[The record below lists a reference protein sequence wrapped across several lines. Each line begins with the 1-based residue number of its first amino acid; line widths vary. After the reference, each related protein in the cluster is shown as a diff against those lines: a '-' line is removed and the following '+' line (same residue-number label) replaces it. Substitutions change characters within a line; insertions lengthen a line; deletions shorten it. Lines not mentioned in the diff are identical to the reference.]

1 MPQPEPTKSDRPL
14 SLFEELKQR
23 KVFQVGVSYL
33 IVGWLVI
40 QVTVAVF
47 PQFDIPMWA
56 SRFVILTV
64 AAGFPLALILAWA
77 FELTPD
83 GVKSTRRAREAGSQE
98 ENLSPTQNR
107 RRTRLA
113 ILVGALIPA
122 FSLGI
127 ILGALAIRYFQGSDA
142 YPEAASELV
151 GIPAD
156 LASSAEPLPFQR
168 TGESRPVLA
177 ILPFVNM
184 SPDADN
190 AFFTSGVHE
199 DLLTNLSRISQ
210 LRVISRTSVMG
221 YEHTR
226 PSFREI
232 AEDLRAT
239 HLVEGSVR
247 RVGGRVRITAQL
259 IDVRTEEN
267 IWANRF
273 DRDLDD
279 IFAIQSQVADEIAL
293 ALRAELTPDE
303 RARLRDA
310 PTSSVEAYDLFLR
323 ARELNRARDRQG
335 ENLTKGIELLRKAL
349 AIDPEFADA
358 WSLVAWYH
366 ASSVH
371 FSVGDVDEHLEK
383 ADAALA
389 RAQTLAPGHPNTLLA
404 ETYVRYH
411 GRRDFDGALEDLARL
426 RVLEPE
432 NSEMLAA
439 EAFVLRRVGRYR
451 ESLQRL
457 WDAIRLDPRNSSLLQ
472 QTLLQVQPMGNPHE
486 VLEVARRLSAFYPED
501 ADLKDLI
508 FGMEMTLRPD
518 IPRVRDWVAQK
529 ELEFEGSGQ
538 LQNFEAILQ
547 LASIYLIL
555 GEVDRAK
562 AIARFEDRVIP
573 EARPAFRLSLT
584 NSLYLHARFVGDEA
598 EAEKQISRL
607 ERLLPEV
614 TAPSEG
620 IPEEAQGFHFVFLA
634 WRHLLELTVAVHRG
648 DHQRA
653 RKHLEEIRSFLSE
666 ERSHLRT
673 LSNEGGLRHHY
684 SRARI
689 ILEPERAYEVFRA
702 ESARELPGLTL
713 WSVSMIPLA
722 FPSLISDPRFQREL
736 ADHPA
741 VLAYVREVAPG
752 YID

>member
-1 MPQPEPTKSDRPL
+1 MPPPDPNKPER
-14 SLFEELKQR
+14 SLTFLEELKQR
-23 KVFQVGVSYL
+23 RVFQVGVSYM
-33 IVGWLVI
+33 IVGWIVI

-47 PQFDIPMWA
+47 PQFDIPIWA
-56 SRFVILTV
+56 SRFVILSV

-83 GVKSTRRAREAGSQE
+83 GVKTTRRARAAGSGAGTA
-98 ENLSPTQNR
+98 SPQQYW

-113 ILVGALIPA
+113 ILVGALIPTFA
-122 FSLGI
+122 LGI
-127 ILGALAIRYFQGSDA
+127 ILGALAIRYFQGGDVDSA
-142 YPEAASELV
+142 AESEVLVAPSAIMTPPELSV
-151 GIPAD
+151 
-156 LASSAEPLPFQR
+156 SQR
-168 TGESRPVLA
+168 TLENRPILA

-221 YEHTR
+221 YEHSR
-226 PSFREI
+226 PSLREI

-310 PTSSVEAYDLFLR
+310 PTRSVEAYDLFLR
-323 ARELNRARDRQG
+323 ARELNRARDRQT
-335 ENLTKGIELLRKAL
+335 ENLTKGLELLRKAL
-349 AIDPEFADA
+349 EMDPEFADA
-358 WSLVAWYH
+358 WSLLAWYH

-371 FSVGDVDEHLEK
+371 FGVGDSDEHLSK

-389 RAQTLAPGHPNTLLA
+389 RAEALAPGHPNTLLA

-411 GRRDFDGALEDLARL
+411 GRRDFDGALEVLARL
-426 RVLEPE
+426 RALEPE

-439 EAFVLRRVGRYR
+439 EAFILRRVGRYR

-457 WDAIRLDPRNSSLLQ
+457 WEAIRLDPRNSSLLQ
-472 QTLLQVQPMGNPHE
+472 QTLIQVQAMGDPRQI
-486 VLEVARRLSAFYPED
+486 LDVARRLSAFYPED
-501 ADLKDLI
+501 TNLKELI

-518 IPRVRDWVAQK
+518 IPRVREWVQEK
-529 ELEFEGSGQ
+529 EREYKGIEQLHNFEGV
-538 LQNFEAILQ
+538 LQ

-562 AIARFEDRVIP
+562 AIARFEDQILP
-573 EARPAFRLSLT
+573 QARPSFRASLA
-584 NSLYLHARFVGDEA
+584 NALYHHARFVGDEQ
-598 EAEKQISRL
+598 EADRQISRL
-607 ERLLPEV
+607 EEILPDV
-614 TAPSEG
+614 VGPSEG
-620 IPEEAQGFHFVFLA
+620 VLAEFHLLFLA
-634 WRHLLELTVAVHRG
+634 WRHSLEVTVAVHRS
-648 DHQRA
+648 DLPRA
-653 RKHLEEIRSFLSE
+653 REHLEAIRSFLSE

-689 ILEPERAYEVFRA
+689 TLEPDNAYEIFRA
-702 ESARELPGLTL
+702 ESMRELPGLTI
-713 WSVSMIPLA
+713 WSVSMVPLE
-722 FPSLISDPRFQREL
+722 FRSLIRDPRFQEEL
-736 ADHPA
+736 TAHPSL
-741 VLAYVREVAPG
+741 LAYLRQVAPEFV
-752 YID
+752 D